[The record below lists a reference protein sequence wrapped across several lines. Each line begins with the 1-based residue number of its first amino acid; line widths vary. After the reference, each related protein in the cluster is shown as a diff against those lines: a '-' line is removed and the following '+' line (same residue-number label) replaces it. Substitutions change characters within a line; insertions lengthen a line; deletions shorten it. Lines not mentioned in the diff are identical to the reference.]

1 MAGSALVRRLGQE
14 ACDILVAER
23 ADFDLTR
30 QDQTERYLSA
40 NKPDVVIIAAAR
52 VGGIF
57 ANDHFPVDFLADNL
71 AIALNCIQASHHAGV
86 RKLVFLG
93 SSCVYP
99 KFANQPMREEELL
112 TGELEPTN
120 QWYAVAKIA
129 GLKLC
134 EAYRRQYGDD
144 FIAVMPTNLYGPGDN
159 YHPQHSH
166 AVAALIRRFHE
177 AKIANA
183 AQVVVWGTGR
193 PRREF
198 LYVDDFAD
206 ACVFLLKHY
215 SGSQFLNIGV
225 GEDIT
230 IADFARLVAEVV
242 GFTGEITFDPSKPDG
257 TPRKLL
263 DISRLKALGWSAK
276 TPLRDGLAKAYA
288 HFQSDATRER

>member
-1 MAGSALVRRLGQE
+1 MLQSNVESPARNFFDLSGKRVFVAGHRGMAGSAIVRRLGQE
-14 ACDILVAER
+14 ACDILVADR
-23 ADFDLTR
+23 GDFDLTR

-57 ANDHFPVDFLADNL
+57 ANDHYPVDFLADNL
-71 AIALNCIQASHHAGV
+71 AIALNCIQASHHADV
-86 RKLVFLG
+86 RKLLFLG
-93 SSCVYP
+93 STCVYP
-99 KFANQPMREEELL
+99 KLAKQPMREEELL

-159 YHPQHSH
+159 YHPEHSH
-166 AVAALIRRFHE
+166 VVAAFIRRFHE
-177 AKIANA
+177 AKVANTPR
-183 AQVVVWGTGR
+183 VMVWGTGT

-215 SGSQFLNIGV
+215 SGVAISQHRRRRRHH
-225 GEDIT
+225 D
-230 IADFARLVAEVV
+230 R
-242 GFTGEITFDPSKPDG
+242 
-257 TPRKLL
+257 
-263 DISRLKALGWSAK
+263 
-276 TPLRDGLAKAYA
+276 
-288 HFQSDATRER
+288 